1 MLRKGQHKNFKRQ
14 KSNLTTEQKIEKFI
28 TRNSDNGFFTKIST
42 IQHKFEISENM
53 TWSIVGQLLVEGL
66 LESTH
71 DTVTGEM
78 KLCKVGRTY
87 SIMNLEQKRKRDRYR
102 ENKNTRSKRTTN

>member
-1 MLRKGQHKNFKRQ
+1 MLRKRPHKNFKRQ
-14 KSNLTTEQKIEKFI
+14 KPNLTTEQKIERFI
-28 TRNSDNGFFTKIST
+28 TRNSDNGFFTRIST
-42 IQHKFEISENM
+42 IQHKFEISEST
-53 TWSIVGQLLVEGL
+53 TWSMVGQLLVEGL

-78 KLCKVGRTY
+78 KLCKTGKTY

-102 ENKNTRSKRTTN
+102 ESKNTRSKRTAD